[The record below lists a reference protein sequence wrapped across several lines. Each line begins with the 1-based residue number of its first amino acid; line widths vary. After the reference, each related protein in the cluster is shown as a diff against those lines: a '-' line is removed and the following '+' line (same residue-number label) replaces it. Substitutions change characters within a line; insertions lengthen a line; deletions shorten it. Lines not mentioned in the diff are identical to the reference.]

1 MPVSTNGRSLE
12 LLRKLGME
20 CQTVEQWV
28 KFPGM
33 RHGIRRD
40 LFNFADIVALGG
52 EGFPGCLFVQSC
64 AGASHAARLEKI
76 YQEDKAQKALECGNT
91 IWVCS
96 WKKRKSRGE
105 KRHHWQ
111 ARVTQLRMNGVAGEI
126 EVDELEF

>member
-28 KFPGM
+28 RFPGM

-40 LFNFADIVALGG
+40 LFNFADIVALG
-52 EGFPGCLFVQSC
+52 EEHPGCLFVQSC
-64 AGASHAARLEKI
+64 AGASHAARLDKI
-76 YQEDKAQKALECGNT
+76 YQEQKARKALNCGNT

-96 WKKRKSRGE
+96 WKKKKPRGE
-105 KRHHWQ
+105 KRPRWH
-111 ARVTQLRMNGVAGEI
+111 ARVTQLRMGGVAGEI
-126 EVDELEF
+126 EVQELEF